1 MQPPNAD
8 EVLASYLAEKDETA
22 AERILQTLIVEVAS
36 PYVRMVVASNL
47 RGPQQAETNDA
58 AQDVLLDLTSRLRRL
73 REGQTEALR
82 GEESLIRNFRAYMAS
97 AARRAAGFVLRR
109 SNPDRYRM
117 RNRLRYSLR
126 TNALFTLADDTQGRR
141 LASLSVL
148 RAGYAM
154 APVTREKLWEVPVPQ
169 GASGMNLGKLLEL
182 VLVRAGAPVF
192 LDDLTDYMGVA
203 LGGFAR
209 QENLDAAAT
218 VPLSNLADQMEQ
230 RAWLAHLW
238 TEIIELPRNQRVAL
252 LLNLRDQVGD
262 SALRLL
268 PALGIASI
276 RQIAGVLEMPPEGLA
291 ELWRRLPVDD
301 MQLGEML
308 SLTRQQV
315 ANLRKSARDR
325 LVRRMGV
332 RK

>member
-1 MQPPNAD
+1 
-8 EVLASYLAEKDETA
+8 
-22 AERILQTLIVEVAS
+22 
-36 PYVRMVVASNL
+36 
-47 RGPQQAETNDA
+47 
-58 AQDVLLDLTSRLRRL
+58 
-73 REGQTEALR
+73 
-82 GEESLIRNFRAYMAS
+82 
-97 AARRAAGFVLRR
+97 
-109 SNPDRYRM
+109 
-117 RNRLRYSLR
+117 
-126 TNALFTLADDTQGRR
+126 
-141 LASLSVL
+141 
-148 RAGYAM
+148 M